1 MKYEGRTERQKKY
14 HTFSLLSAENSS
26 VINPGEINV
35 WSKEADESFNVYA
48 CLFLLCKASWL
59 H

>member
-1 MKYEGRTERQKKY
+1 MKYEGRTEREKKY

-35 WSKEADESFNVYA
+35 WSKEAD
-48 CLFLLCKASWL
+48 
-59 H
+59 